1 MSKRGK
7 YYGRQ
12 YGVSEGDRA
21 QAAIKRRLEKP
32 AEACKVWGC
41 TNTTHDAKFI
51 GIMCAPCWEFLV
63 SGRVTALG
71 RNFQGVGGAETTTPG
86 ARQRLR
92 EVREMVGMGKVGAGD
107 V

>member
-1 MSKRGK
+1 MSRRGK

-21 QAAIKRRLEKP
+21 QAAIKRRLEKS

-51 GIMCAPCWEFLV
+51 GIMCAPCWTYLM
-63 SGRVTALG
+63 T
-71 RNFQGVGGAETTTPG
+71 GVKEMAKFGHQESTTPQ
-86 ARQRLR
+86 ARNRLG
-92 EVREMVGMGKVGAGD
+92 EVREMVGIGEAVAGED
-107 V
+107 